1 MSKLTFIANI
11 ENGKIIIPKI
21 YQQELNNVNT
31 VEITVIKK
39 ENNNPRIP
47 GLLKGKLGK
56 EIFEP
61 LPEEELQQW
70 ENNI

>member
-11 ENGKIIIPKI
+11 ENGKIIIPQI

-31 VEITVIKK
+31 VEITVMKK

-56 EIFEP
+56 AFFEP

>member
-21 YQQELNNVNT
+21 YQQELNNINT

-47 GLLKGKLGK
+47 GLLNGKLGK
-56 EIFEP
+56 TFFEP